1 MEHEHRDREGMA
13 AMRVRVDFDRCDSN
27 GLCELAA
34 PAVFE
39 VRDDDFLHV
48 LQENPPQELWNEVT
62 QAANAC
68 PKLAITLEDR

>member
-1 MEHEHRDREGMA
+1 
-13 AMRVRVDFDRCDSN
+13 MRVRVDFDRCDSN

-34 PAVFE
+34 PAVFQ